1 MKEIAFHGIL
11 LATLL
16 LASCQRTYVVK
27 GTTDAA
33 SFKGRQV
40 TLMVPSA
47 NGRWKAVDSCQVT
60 HGTFLMKG
68 VADSTFLA
76 TLFVDDT
83 PVMPLFLESGVMHVN
98 ISSLSLRASGTPL
111 NNKLYDFLGRRYEL
125 QERVAEL
132 GRTESQMIMN
142 GVDSKEVSHYVDSV
156 YNLVTDSLT
165 MLFDGLDPTIRRAL
179 SSVSMAF
186 DH

>member
-1 MKEIAFHGIL
+1 MKVIEFHCIL
-11 LATLL
+11 LAAFL
-16 LASCQRTYVVK
+16 LASCQQSYIVK

-47 NGRWKAVDSCQVT
+47 SGRWEAVDSCQVT

-68 VADSTFLA
+68 VTDSAFLA
-76 TLFVDDT
+76 TLFVDDI

-111 NNKLYDFLGRRYEL
+111 NNKLYEFLGRRNKL

-132 GRTESQMIMN
+132 ERTESQMIMN
-142 GVDSKEVSHYVDSV
+142 GVGSEEVNHYVDSV
-156 YNLVTDSLT
+156 YNLVSDSLT
-165 MLFDGLDPTIRRAL
+165 MLINSLDPTIRHAL

-186 DH
+186 DY